1 MIKRKGQIVP
11 KYLCRSIEK
20 KAQHT
25 IKFGCDVEI
34 IGKSI
39 KALTEGHV
47 ICFPCIDVLKKKNKK
62 TWKGAVA
69 DGLSITGLNVNTT
82 VIKSKYTYNS

>member
-1 MIKRKGQIVP
+1 MIKIKGQIVP

-34 IGKSI
+34 KGKTI
-39 KALTEGHV
+39 KALSEGYV
-47 ICFPCIDVLKKKNKK
+47 ICAPCIDVLKKKNKR
-62 TWKGAVA
+62 TWKGLVC
-69 DGLSITGLNVNTT
+69 DGLGIIEFNQS
-82 VIKSKYTYNS
+82 

>member
-39 KALTEGHV
+39 TALSEGFV
-47 ICFPCIDVLKKKNKK
+47 ICIQGMDVLKKKNKK
-62 TWKGAVA
+62 TWKGVA
-69 DGLSITGLNVNTT
+69 FGGVNITLLPLNFQR
-82 VIKSKYTYNS
+82 